1 MSTQSVLLIA
11 THNQGKVREF
21 SELLHELPYKLL
33 TISDFPEI
41 IPVVETGATF
51 VENAKLKASAYA
63 RQTRFPT
70 LADDSGLEIDAL
82 GGKPGIRSARYLGDQ
97 ASHVE
102 RMEALLEELRET
114 HSANR
119 RARFVSAIAIAEIDG
134 TIKNLSMGIC
144 EGAIAP
150 EPRGE
155 GGFGY
160 DPIFIPDGFHLTF
173 AELSDE
179 IKNKISHRAR
189 ALQRATIYL
198 RALTRRSTAR

>member
-1 MSTQSVLLIA
+1 MSIPPVLVVA

-21 SELLHELPYKLL
+21 RELLRELPYELL
-33 TISDFPEI
+33 SISDFPEI
-41 IPVVETGATF
+41 MPVLETGATF
-51 VENAKLKASAYA
+51 VENAKLKASEYA
-63 RQTRFPT
+63 RQTGFRT

-82 GGKPGIRSARYLGDQ
+82 GGKPGIDSARYMGDQ

-102 RMEALLEELRET
+102 RMEALLEDLRQT
-114 HSANR
+114 RSANR
-119 RARFVSAIAIAEIDG
+119 SARFVSAIAIAEIDG